1 MSHIINSVV
10 KIEGEWVLIREGA
23 LIREGRLV
31 QNGSKGGALNRG
43 RRLFERGA

>member
-10 KIEGEWVLIREGA
+10 KIEGEWVLIRGA

-31 QNGSKGGALNRG
+31 QNG
-43 RRLFERGA
+43 